1 MQPTMYNCR
10 MADSIGS
17 SGPRPTISMRVYY
30 EDTDAAGIVYYANYL
45 RFMER
50 GRTEFLRALGH
61 SQRQLMEKGIVFV
74 VHSVAAEYLKP
85 ARLDDLLTVETTI
98 ASLGRAQASFGQRI
112 LRDEE
117 LLLDAKICLA
127 CIDPAS
133 GRPIRMPHALLR
145 QLSALQEPSQ

>member
-1 MQPTMYNCR
+1 MTPLPPTSQAR
-10 MADSIGS
+10 RDQF
-17 SGPRPTISMRVYY
+17 RVYY

-50 GRTEFLRALGH
+50 GRTEFLRALGYG
-61 SQRQLMEKGIVFV
+61 QRQLMQKGVVFV

-98 ASLGRAQASFGQRI
+98 ASMGRAQVSFGQRI

-117 LLLDAKICLA
+117 LLLDAKIGLA

-145 QLSALQEPSQ
+145 QLSALQEASQ